1 MEKSE
6 NINELAAALAKAQAE
21 LKNPPRSR
29 EVSVRMKSGGTYK
42 FRYAPLEDILEMARP
57 ILSKNGLAITHLV
70 GGTELKICL
79 LHESGQYIESTVPL
93 RPAEAGPQ
101 AFGSEITYKRR
112 YTVTAMLGISA
123 DDDEDGNLSNGNGFT
138 AKPPSSGSNQP
149 NQPQPSSEPPKIDG
163 ITYRQVE
170 GKQGQPILLAEGN
183 GTNGKNAILKGM
195 GFAFHPDKKVWWKE
209 L

>member
-6 NINELAAALAKAQAE
+6 NINELSAALAKAQAE

-29 EVSVRMKSGGTYK
+29 EVSVKMKSGGTYK
-42 FRYAPLEDILEMARP
+42 FKYAPLGDILEMARP
-57 ILSKNGLAITHLV
+57 VLSKNGLAICQIIQGKDLT
-70 GGTELKICL
+70 TCL
-79 LHESGQYIESTVPL
+79 LHEGGQWLSSTVTLAPQD
-93 RPAEAGPQ
+93 PGPQ
-101 AFGSEITYKRR
+101 ALGSEITYKRR

-123 DDDEDGNLSNGNGFT
+123 DDDEDGNLSNGNGFKT
-138 AKPPSSGSNQP
+138 APASAPKHSDST
-149 NQPQPSSEPPKIDG
+149 QPSEHPKIDG

-170 GKQGQPILLAEGN
+170 GKNSQPILLAEGN